1 MIPIRTDLALESVY
15 THENEGIT
23 QVQEDIGEVTV
34 TRISITTEE
43 ASRIVGKPMGNF
55 ITLEIDGFADTDPE
69 KLEQNA
75 MLLAKE
81 LKALLPNVAGKI
93 LVVGLGNRKITPDS
107 LGPCVL
113 DRVMVTNH
121 VMEYLNSKDTSD
133 FQAVSAISPGVMG
146 ITGMETVEIVKGV
159 VERYHPSAVI
169 AIDALCAATPGR
181 MFSTVQLTDTGI
193 HPGSGVGNRRD
204 GLNQETLGV
213 PVIAIGIPTVV
224 DSNAIVHTAL
234 TAFFEANSSL
244 EEAEHMIQGMMQH
257 VDTKLFVSP
266 KDIDNLIA
274 KSARVVA
281 GGINLALHKNI
292 DLSYAENFVS

>member
-1 MIPIRTDLALESVY
+1 MISIRTDLAMESIY

-23 QVQEDIGEVTV
+23 QSEETHDDVTV
-34 TRISITTEE
+34 TRISITTKE
-43 ASRIVGKPMGNF
+43 ASDLVGKPMGNF
-55 ITLEIDGFADTDPE
+55 ITLESDTFSDSDP
-69 KLEQNA
+69 KQLEQNA
-75 MLLAKE
+75 TILAEE
-81 LKALLPNVAGKI
+81 LKKLLPQNIEKI
-93 LVVGLGNRKITPDS
+93 LVIGLGNRNITPDA

-121 VMEYLNSKDTSD
+121 VMQYLNTEGESD
-133 FQAVSAISPGVMG
+133 FHAVSAISPGVMG

-159 VERYHPSAVI
+159 VARYQPSVVI
-169 AIDALCAATPGR
+169 AIDALCAAAPGR
-181 MFSTVQLTDTGI
+181 MFSTIQLTDTGI

-204 GLNQETLGV
+204 GLNKETLGV

-234 TAFFEANSSL
+234 TNFFQVNDSL
-244 EEAEHMIQGMMQH
+244 DEAENMIQGMLKH
-257 VDTKLFVSP
+257 VDGRFFVSP

-274 KSARVVA
+274 KSSRVVA